1 MHIRSGELA
10 SAYMFQACQPL
21 SCSRS
26 EVQASLHVLLMQVR
40 CEQSGTRNLM
50 LPAYTFCMLP
60 SADPFPKKE
69 RTHDVRRCYKW
80 LTPLSSPN
88 PQTQIALSSR
98 KYAQD
103 ILSSLTPLL
112 PTNIL
117 TFSPKSL
124 EKNDSTSCSFDGA
137 ITTKLL
143 PSQSPL
149 LSRNQRSRALAF
161 AFEVTFDLTHPHLIA
176 LAAQKPPRH
185 FHPYQEEYI
194 QVLEG
199 RLGVNVEGFGERDI
213 GVEDGEVVV
222 KPWKYHLL
230 YPVLDDGRRD
240 GEGRMKTCRFLLS
253 AEETGETL
261 KLDTVFFQ
269 NWYGYQDDIVVRGAK
284 MDLIQVMCVSSPTV
298 FCVSC

>member
-1 MHIRSGELA
+1 MA
-10 SAYMFQACQPL
+10 S
-21 SCSRS
+21 S
-26 EVQASLHVLLMQVR
+26 
-40 CEQSGTRNLM
+40 T
-50 LPAYTFCMLP
+50 
-60 SADPFPKKE
+60 
-69 RTHDVRRCYKW
+69 
-80 LTPLSSPN
+80 
-88 PQTQIALSSR
+88 
-98 KYAQD
+98 
-103 ILSSLTPLL
+103 LL
-112 PTNIL
+112 P
-117 TFSPKSL
+117 
-124 EKNDSTSCSFDGA
+124 
-137 ITTKLL
+137 
-143 PSQSPL
+143 QSSDADRPIVA
-149 LSRNQRSRALAF
+149 NQRTRALAF

-230 YPVLDDGRRD
+230 YPVLDDGRPN

-253 AEETGETL
+253 AEDTGEAL

-284 MDLIQVMCVSSPTV
+284 MDLIQVMCVSPSTV
-298 FCVSC
+298 FCL